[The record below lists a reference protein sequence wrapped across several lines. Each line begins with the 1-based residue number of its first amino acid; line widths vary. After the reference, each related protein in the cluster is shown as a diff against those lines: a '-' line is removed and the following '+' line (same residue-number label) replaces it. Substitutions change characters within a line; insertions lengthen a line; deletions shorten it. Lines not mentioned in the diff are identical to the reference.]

1 MTLSILINIATEK
14 IRMCYK
20 GDILDILHNDTKEKK
35 IYFKGVIPFL
45 YIHNP
50 HFIIENVG

>member
-1 MTLSILINIATEK
+1 MTLSILINIAKEK

-35 IYFKGVIPFL
+35 SISRA
-45 YIHNP
+45 
-50 HFIIENVG
+50 